1 MTSASIAQ
9 RTAPPA
15 ITRQER
21 RKASFGALVWDYMT
35 TTDHKKIGRLY
46 FGTSLFFFVFGGI
59 LALLIRAEL
68 AYPGM
73 QFMHQET
80 FNQLFTMHGTIML
93 LLFATPAFAAWGPT
107 TSICTRSIAGT
118 IRRRSR
124 RRWKR
129 STTW

>member
-1 MTSASIAQ
+1 

-93 LLFATPAFAAWGPT
+93 LMFATP
-107 TSICTRSIAGT
+107 
-118 IRRRSR
+118 
-124 RRWKR
+124 
-129 STTW
+129 

>member
-1 MTSASIAQ
+1 MTSASIAV
-9 RTAPPA
+9 PPA
-15 ITRQER
+15 ATRQER
-21 RKASFGALVWDYMT
+21 RTTSFGAFVWDYMT

-46 FGTSLFFFVFGGI
+46 FGTSLFFFAFGGI

-93 LLFATPAFAAWGPT
+93 LML
-107 TSICTRSIAGT
+107 SLIHI
-118 IRRRSR
+118 
-124 RRWKR
+124 
-129 STTW
+129 